1 MSNGKNM
8 TDEQIKILFDF
19 VCSKPICVQDMPNPF
34 VYGQPWAI
42 GNSYSEAQKQ
52 AFVDR
57 WAKFAAERPDI
68 WALMPLRDAEEK
80 T

>member
-8 TDEQIKILFDF
+8 TDAQIKIMIDYLSSPA
-19 VCSKPICVQDMPNPF
+19 VEGELPNPYI
-34 VYGQPWAI
+34 YGQDWAC

-52 AFVDR
+52 AFTDKYAR
-57 WAKFAAERPDI
+57 FAIDHPDI
-68 WALMPLRDAEEK
+68 WALMPLRDVKEN